1 MRRVAV
7 TGLGVI
13 SPSGNGPAELFNN
26 LMAGRSAVRR
36 ISAAY
41 AEKLSIGIAAEVQF
55 KFSDYMSKK
64 TTALD
69 RTSQMAL
76 AAAAQAWTDSGITL
90 DDSAKERAGVYIGTG
105 MGGAQSL
112 DEVTTQLYKENKS
125 RVSPLSI
132 VKIMSN
138 APAAHISIAYGLM
151 GPCLTYTTACSSSSV
166 AIGEAFRQIKYGL
179 CDVAVSGGTESIVN
193 YVSMKCWE
201 SLGVVALEDPADAS
215 ASCKPFSKDRTGFV
229 LGEGAA
235 VIVLEDMERALKR
248 GAKIYCELSG
258 YGSTADAYHITGPTV
273 NGQVRA
279 MKLALDEAE
288 MNADSIDYIN
298 AHGTAT
304 AANDVV
310 ETQAIKKVF
319 GDIAY
324 KLPVSSTKS
333 MHGHLIGAA
342 GAVEFVISVLA
353 IGNKAVPPTTNL
365 HIPDPECDLDY
376 VPNAG
381 RTHLN
386 IKSAMSNSFAFGG
399 TNAVLI
405 VREI

>member
-13 SPSGNGPAELFNN
+13 SPTGNGAAELFEN
-26 LMAGRSAVRR
+26 LMAGKSGVRR

-41 AEKLSIGIAAEVQF
+41 AEKLSVKIAAEVHF
-55 KFSDYMSKK
+55 KASDYFTKK
-64 TTALD
+64 TTILD

-76 AAAAQAWTDSGITL
+76 ASAAQAWA
-90 DDSAKERAGVYIGTG
+90 DSAMTLAAGEETRAGVYLGTG

-112 DEVTTQLYKENKS
+112 DEVTTALYKQDKS

-132 VKIMSN
+132 VKIMSS
-138 APAAHISIAYGLM
+138 APAAHISIEYGLK

-166 AIGEAFRQIKYGL
+166 AIGEAFRQIKYGF
-179 CDVAVSGGTESIVN
+179 CDIALAGGTESIVN

-201 SLGVVALEDPADAS
+201 SLGVVALEDPEEPS
-215 ASCKPFSKDRTGFV
+215 ASCRPFSKNRTGFV

-235 VIVLEDMERALKR
+235 VVVLEDLERAKRR
-248 GAKIYCELSG
+248 GAKIYGEVVG

-273 NGQVRA
+273 DGQERA
-279 MKLALDEAE
+279 MRMALEEAGMGPE
-288 MNADSIDYIN
+288 SIDYIN

-319 GDIAY
+319 GERAY
-324 KLPVSSTKS
+324 RIPVSSTKS
-333 MHGHLIGAA
+333 MHGHLIGAG
-342 GAVEFVISVLA
+342 GAVEFVISMMA
-353 IGNKAVPPTTNL
+353 IQNKAIPPTANL
-365 HIPDPECDLDY
+365 NMPDPECDLDY
-376 VPNAG
+376 VPNVG
-381 RTHLN
+381 RTGQGVRA
-386 IKSAMSNSFAFGG
+386 IMSNSFAFGG
-399 TNAVLI
+399 TNGVL
-405 VREI
+405 VAREV